1 MMTRI
6 YLASPHMSEEGYE
19 QAYVKEAFDTNWV
32 APLGPNVNQ
41 FEHELADYVGVKS
54 ASALSSGTAAIHLG
68 LKALGVGE
76 GDTVFCSTLTF
87 SASCNPI
94 LYLGATPVFIDSDA
108 ATWNMCPKA
117 LKKAFEDA
125 IKRHQLPKAVVVVNL
140 YGQSADMD
148 PILELCQKYNV
159 PILEDAAESLGSTY
173 KGRMSGTIGD
183 IGIYSFNGNK
193 IITTSGGGMM
203 VSNNEDYTKKAT
215 FWATQSREA
224 ERHYEHQ
231 ELGYNYR
238 MSNVVAGIGRGQLK
252 VLNERIV
259 KKKEIYE
266 TYQSAFKEIADIE
279 MMNICDFGES
289 NYWLSV
295 MTLKETSQVKPL
307 DILLALEKENIESR
321 PVWKPMHMQPVFK
334 QYPFFTA
341 TDDQPVSED
350 YFKRGICLP
359 SDTKMAAEQQQRV
372 IDIISNFFSTKK

>member
-41 FEHELADYVGVKS
+41 FEQELADYVGVKS

-76 GDTVFCSTLTF
+76 GDIVFCSTLTF

-125 IKRHQLPKAVVVVNL
+125 TKRHQLPKAVVVVNL

-307 DILLALEKENIESR
+307 DIMLALEKENIESR

-359 SDTKMAAEQQQRV
+359 SDTKMTAEQQQRV
-372 IDIISNFFSTKK
+372 IDIIKGLF

>member
-1 MMTRI
+1 MERI

-41 FEHELADYVGVKS
+41 FEQELSEYVGVKS

-68 LKALGVGE
+68 LKALGVKE
-76 GDTVFCSTLTF
+76 GDIVFCSTLTF

-94 LYLGATPVFIDSDA
+94 IYLGATPVFIDSDSK
-108 ATWNMCPKA
+108 TWNMCPKA
-117 LKKAFEDA
+117 LKKAFEWA
-125 IKRHQLPKAVVVVNL
+125 QEMKQLPKAVVVVNL

-148 PILELCQKYNV
+148 PILELCQTYNV
-159 PILEDAAESLGSTY
+159 PILEDAAESLGATY

-203 VSNNEDYTKKAT
+203 VSNNEAYTKKAT

-224 ERHYEHQ
+224 KRHYEHK
-231 ELGYNYR
+231 EIGYNYR

-252 VLNERIV
+252 VLNQRIA
-259 KKKEIYE
+259 KKKAIYE
-266 TYQSAFKEIADIE
+266 TYKEAFKEIDDIE

-307 DILLALEKENIESR
+307 DIMLALEKENIESR
-321 PVWKPMHMQPVFK
+321 PVWKPMHLQPVFN

-341 TDDQPVSED
+341 TEDQPVSED
-350 YFKRGICLP
+350 YFNRGGCLP
-359 SDTKMAAEQQQRV
+359 SDTKMTSEEQERV
-372 IDIISNFFSTKK
+372 INLIKSLFN